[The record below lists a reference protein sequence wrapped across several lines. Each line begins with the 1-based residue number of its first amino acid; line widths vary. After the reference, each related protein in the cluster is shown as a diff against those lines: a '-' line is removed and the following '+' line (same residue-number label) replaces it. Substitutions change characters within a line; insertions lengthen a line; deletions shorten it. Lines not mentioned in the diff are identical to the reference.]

1 MSAAPPP
8 APAPALTS
16 ALTPASAPRI
26 ACTPASTHVRS
37 ARGDLLPL
45 RTWLPPGP
53 PRRAVVALH
62 GMVTHAGWFAQLG
75 DLLAARD
82 TALLAP
88 DRRGN
93 GLARALGGAGDA
105 DLLISDACAAVHAAR
120 DLCDDVT
127 LLSWCGSANFAVPA
141 ATRAPIRRFMLAS
154 PGLVPREE
162 MAARFRAGVPTGG
175 LLPLHFDPATDFTDD
190 AEVQAAIRADDLYLR
205 WIPAEVRDA
214 WRHLNPIAR
223 DALRTLPV
231 PTRCVLTRVDRM
243 IDIPRTVELLAGI
256 PIAWAGGGHGFLVE
270 PAGARFV
277 ADLLAS

>member
-1 MSAAPPP
+1 VSAAPTA
-8 APAPALTS
+8 APAAP
-16 ALTPASAPRI
+16 PAPRI
-26 ACTPASTHVRS
+26 ACTPASAHVRS
-37 ARGDLLPL
+37 ARGELLPL

-82 TALLAP
+82 IALLAP

-105 DLLISDACAAVHAAR
+105 ELLISDVAPVVQAAR

-141 ATRAPIRRFMLAS
+141 AARAPIRRFVLAS
-154 PGLVPREE
+154 PGLVPREA
-162 MAARFRAGVPTGG
+162 MAARFRAAVPIGG
-175 LLPLHFDPATDFTDD
+175 LLPIHFDPAADFTDD
-190 AEVQAAIRADDLYLR
+190 AEVQAAIRADELYLR

-223 DALRTLPV
+223 AALRALTI
-231 PTRCVLTRVDRM
+231 PTHGVLTRVDRM
-243 IDIPRTVELLAGI
+243 IDIPRTVELLAGL